1 MLALQFN
8 DQQLRL
14 NDVQKPEMPGEAVVR
29 VTRAGICAT
38 DVAITAGYAG
48 FQGTLGHEF
57 VGVVESSPE
66 PEWVGKRVV
75 GDINV
80 GCGVCDDCLRDG
92 HHCEARDVLGIVRRN
107 GAFAEYLSLPVRNLR
122 IVPDSVTDR
131 EAVFAEPLA
140 AACRILDQVRISRN
154 QEVVVFGDGKLG
166 QLIAQVLLADG
177 LRPVLVGRHLDKLA
191 VAESVGIAVCRI
203 EEFENDPKSRQSA
216 DVVVEAT
223 GQAAG
228 FGAAMRTVR
237 PRGTVVLKSTF
248 HGEWKMR
255 AEDLVVPEI
264 TIVGSRCG
272 SMDAAL
278 DLLERRAVVLDPLV
292 SAEYPLDAGIA
303 AFEKA
308 TTRGTLKVQL
318 VMNAESR
325 MRNAE

>member
-1 MLALQFN
+1 MRALQFT

-14 NDVQKPEMPGEAVVR
+14 TEVQTPERADEALVR

-38 DVAITAGYAG
+38 DVAITQGYAG
-48 FQGTLGHEF
+48 FSGTLGHEF
-57 VGVVESSPE
+57 VGIVEHSPE

-80 GCGVCDDCLRDG
+80 GCGVCDDCRRDG
-92 HHCEARDVLGIVRRN
+92 HHCETREVLGIVARN

-122 IVPDSVTDR
+122 IVPDSVSDR

-140 AACRILDQVRISRN
+140 AACRILDQVRIPRDR
-154 QEVVVFGDGKLG
+154 EVVVFGDGKLG

-177 LRPVLVGRHLDKLA
+177 FRPLLVGRHLDKLA
-191 VAESVGIAVCRI
+191 VAESVGIAVCRV
-203 EEFENDPKSRQSA
+203 EEFEADPKSRQSA
-216 DVVVEAT
+216 DLVVEAT

-228 FGAAMRTVR
+228 FGAALRTVR

-248 HGEWKMR
+248 HGEWKLR

-272 SMDAAL
+272 NMDAAL

-292 SAEYPLDAGIA
+292 SAEFPFEEGIA
-303 AFEKA
+303 AFTRA

-318 VMNAESR
+318 VMDAS
-325 MRNAE
+325 